1 MKRKKVKTAGR
12 LQRVVIYTP
21 PTKWDTPQAQREKR
35 GHSTEARKRMNDK
48 TAKGNLMMLLAA
60 NFTPQDLFV
69 TLTYCN
75 ACLPNRRQD
84 VLKDIRKFIAIIR
97 ALRKARGETLRY
109 IYVIEHKHG
118 EGRYHVHIVINISR
132 GNDFEEIRS
141 LWTHGE
147 VIEIQ
152 TLSEWASPGNPGY
165 KAIAEYMAKE
175 SGDRPLGCRM
185 WTGSTNLLKP
195 IEESYWVS
203 DNETI
208 DPPKGSTIIEREE
221 KVTEYG
227 SYSYCEYIL
236 PEKKPKRKPA
246 RKPTAAPGHTPRSP
260 GKETP

>member
-21 PTKWDTPQAQREKR
+21 PTKWDTPQAQRERR

-48 TAKGNLMMLLAA
+48 TARGKLKMILAA
-60 NFTPQDLFV
+60 NFTPQDFLV
-69 TLTYCN
+69 TLTYRDSD
-75 ACLPNRRQD
+75 LPTRRQTAQKD
-84 VLKDIRKFIAIIR
+84 VKKYIATIR

-109 IYVIEHKHG
+109 IYAIEHKHG
-118 EGRYHVHIVINISR
+118 EGRYHVHIVMSKSH

-141 LWTHGE
+141 LWPHGE

-152 TLSEWASPGNPGY
+152 ALSEWASPGNPGY
-165 KAIAEYMAKE
+165 TAISEYLAKE

-195 IEESYWVS
+195 TEESYWVS

-208 DPPKGSTIIEREE
+208 TPPKGSTILEREE

-236 PEKKPKRKPA
+236 PEKKARRKPA
-246 RKPTAAPGHTPRSP
+246 RKPTAATGPAPRSP